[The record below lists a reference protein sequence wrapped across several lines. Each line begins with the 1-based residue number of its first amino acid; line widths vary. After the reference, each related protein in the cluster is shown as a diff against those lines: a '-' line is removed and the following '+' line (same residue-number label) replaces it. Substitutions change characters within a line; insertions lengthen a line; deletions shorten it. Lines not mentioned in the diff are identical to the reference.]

1 MNTLNHRITLAERP
15 VGEITED
22 CFARDDAEVPSPG
35 PGEFLV
41 EVTWLSIDP
50 TIRGWMAY
58 DTYLPAI
65 KIGAPIRS
73 AGLGTIIES
82 NNDAYP
88 VGATVFGLTGW
99 QEYAVLGGGMQIVPE
114 GVSPEAALSI
124 FGVTGLTAYFGL
136 LDIGDAEAG
145 DTVLIS
151 GAAGATGSTVGQIA
165 KIKGCRVVGLAGSSE
180 KCAWLT
186 DDLAFDA
193 AINYKTEN
201 VKHAIRETCPDGVDV
216 FFDNVGGDIL
226 QAAISNLALR
236 GRVVLCGAIAQYND
250 DASRPG
256 PNNLQMLI
264 THRGRMEGFVVLD
277 YMDRAG
283 EAIADLGRW
292 VSEGK
297 MTYRTDVVDGLDNA
311 PEALDRLFTGAN
323 MGKVMVRL

>member
-15 VGEITED
+15 VGDITER
-22 CFARDDAEVPSPG
+22 CFARDDVAVPSPG

-82 NNDAYP
+82 NNEAYP

-99 QEYAVLGGGMQIVPE
+99 QQYAVLRGGMQIVPE
-114 GVSPEAALSI
+114 GISPEAALSI

-136 LDIGDAEAG
+136 LDIGDAKTG

-165 KIKGCRVVGLAGSSE
+165 KIKGCRVVGLAGSTE
-180 KCAWLT
+180 KCTWLT
-186 DDLAFDA
+186 DDLGFDA

-201 VKHAIRETCPDGVDV
+201 VRRAIREACPEGVDV

-250 DASRPG
+250 DAPRPG

-264 THRGRMEGFVVLD
+264 SHRGRMEGFVVLD

-283 EAIADLGRW
+283 EALADLGRW
-292 VSEGK
+292 MSEGK
-297 MTYRTDVVDGLDNA
+297 ITYKTDVVDGLDNA

>member
-15 VGEITED
+15 VGDITEI
-22 CFARDDAEVPSPG
+22 CFSRDDVPAPSPG

-65 KIGAPIRS
+65 EIGAPIRS
-73 AGLGTIIES
+73 AGLGTILES
-82 NNDAYP
+82 NNEKYP
-88 VGATVFGLTGW
+88 VGATVFGMTGW
-99 QEYAVLGGGMQIVPE
+99 QEYAVFSGGMQIVR
-114 GVSPEAALSI
+114 GGISPGAALSI

-136 LDIGDAEAG
+136 LDIGDPKAG

-165 KIKGCRVVGLAGSSE
+165 KIKGCRVVGLAGSTE

-186 DDLAFDA
+186 DELGFDA

-201 VKHAIRETCPDGVDV
+201 VKDAIGETCPDGVDV

-226 QAAISNLALR
+226 QAAISNLTLG
-236 GRVVLCGAIAQYND
+236 GRVVLCGAISQYND
-250 DASRPG
+250 DAPRPG

-264 THRGRMEGFVVLD
+264 IHRGRMEGFVVLD
-277 YMDRAG
+277 YMDRAA
-283 EAIADLGRW
+283 EAITDLGRW

>member
-15 VGEITED
+15 VGDITES
-22 CFARDDAEVPSPG
+22 CFARDDVTVPSPES
-35 PGEFLV
+35 GEFLV

-65 KIGAPIRS
+65 EIGAPIRS
-73 AGLGTIIES
+73 AGLGTILES

-99 QEYAVLGGGMQIVPE
+99 QQYAVFGGGMQIVPE

-136 LDIGDAEAG
+136 LDVGDAKAG
-145 DTVLIS
+145 ETVLIS

-165 KIKGCRVVGLAGSSE
+165 KIKGCRVVGIAGSTE

-186 DDLAFDA
+186 DDLGFDA

-201 VKHAIRETCPDGVDV
+201 VKRAIREICPDGVDV

-226 QAAISNLALR
+226 QAAISNLAIR

-250 DASRPG
+250 DAPRPG

-283 EAIADLGRW
+283 EAITDLGRW

-297 MTYRTDVVDGLDNA
+297 MTYRTDVIDGLDHA
-311 PEALDRLFTGAN
+311 PEAVDRLFTGAN